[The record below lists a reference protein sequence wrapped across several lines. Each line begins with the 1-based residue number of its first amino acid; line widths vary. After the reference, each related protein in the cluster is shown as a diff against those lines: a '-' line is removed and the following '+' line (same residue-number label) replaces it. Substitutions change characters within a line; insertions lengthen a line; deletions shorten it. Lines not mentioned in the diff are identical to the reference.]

1 MKTYQALSFTVIRYE
16 EDVIRTSAVA
26 VFNTSWFTDGTSPA
40 SEGSFEEGG
49 E

>member
-1 MKTYQALSFTVIRYE
+1 MKTYQALSFRVIRYE

-26 VFNTSWFTDGTSPA
+26 VFNTNWFTDGTSPA
-40 SEGSFEEGG
+40 SDGSFEEVG